1 MFLIVITNLSLV
13 FHSLSIA
20 AIATSVAPPTFY
32 IAEMTF
38 PEGMILERGGFENLP
53 VRSWK
58 TDNREDTASNNTGNE
73 LIPCVKNLVKNCSYS
88 YNKNSDFFSNGY
100 EYLYVIV
107 RDCAVMQ
114 LKDPDSDFGIT
125 LSIADVI
132 NSVSITSFGM
142 IASKTMPTTVFIAET
157 FCTKE
162 DETGKYLSAAYGEN
176 QNPLKQGRSYIIQ
189 KRGSCRVPAG
199 NLLNDGSVF
208 DTKLEIVFFNEL
220 NYSEYYDRAFF
231 NFYYGNNDFPEETD
245 TSVKEISERYD
256 ANLQKGIVD
265 YLSATGRQESSTA
278 DRWILPA
285 LIGFGTGVLV
295 CAVPAAIVLLV
306 KAKKRKKAAAA
317 AADGGQER
325 H

>member
-1 MFLIVITNLSLV
+1 
-13 FHSLSIA
+13 HSLSIA
-20 AIATSVAPPTFY
+20 AIATSVAPPAFY

-58 TDNREDTASNNTGNE
+58 TDNSEVPASNNTGNE

-100 EYLYVIV
+100 EYLYVVV

-125 LSIADVI
+125 LSVADVI
-132 NSVSITSFGM
+132 NRVSINSYGL
-142 IASKTMPTTVFIAET
+142 IASEIMPSTVFLAET

-176 QNPLKQGRSYIIQ
+176 QNPLKQRSYIIQ

-220 NYSEYYDRAFF
+220 NYSEYFDRVLF

-285 LIGFGTGVLV
+285 LIGFCAGVLV
-295 CAVPAAIVLLV
+295 FIVPTVIVFAV
-306 KAKKRKKAAAA
+306 RKKKK
-317 AADGGQER
+317 
-325 H
+325 HV